1 MPYDGFSIVGRPSY
15 GNSLFYVVGSIR
27 QDHFCVYA
35 VRPGNGKLQE
45 KKSSGPI
52 PKACL
57 MCRLRS
63 WSTKKFTSYTTAE
76 WPPASMP

>member
-45 KKSSGPI
+45 NEIVWAI
-52 PKACL
+52 PKAFS
-57 MCRLRS
+57 RAVSAQVDKR
-63 WSTKKFTSYTTAE
+63 FTSYTTAE